1 MTLKSRGR
9 DTPRSAP
16 KLFFFFILASMS
28 KNLRPRKGAADLQE
42 EMPTNSNLEEL
53 IGQEPGRE
61 NRQA

>member
-1 MTLKSRGR
+1 
-9 DTPRSAP
+9 
-16 KLFFFFILASMS
+16 MS

-53 IGQEPGRE
+53 IGQEPGRK